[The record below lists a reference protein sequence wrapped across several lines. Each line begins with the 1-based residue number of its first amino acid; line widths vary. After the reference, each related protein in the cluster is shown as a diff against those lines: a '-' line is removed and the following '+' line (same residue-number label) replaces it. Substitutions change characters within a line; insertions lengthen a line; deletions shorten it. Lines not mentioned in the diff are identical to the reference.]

1 MYHPTS
7 PNSSLKRAILF
18 FLRLPDGSLL
28 ARRFHNPSLSNA
40 IQNQHLRYASYRVP
54 TGLQGEDNCYA
65 VVPPYGPSSG
75 HWAKNAQGGGEGG
88 DDVWAAERV
97 LPHGTVQNL
106 SKWSMY
112 KEDGVLEGY
121 TPTPQTADGKPQDT
135 DWTPNRERVPG
146 QSWYNK
152 VTTCLNSHI
161 YSYISLKTKV
171 TKFWG
176 KVFFTSLQGDS

>member
-1 MYHPTS
+1 M
-7 PNSSLKRAILF
+7 
-18 FLRLPDGSLL
+18 
-28 ARRFHNPSLSNA
+28 
-40 IQNQHLRYASYRVP
+40 P

-65 VVPPYGPSSG
+65 VVPPYGPRSG
-75 HWAKNAQGGGEGG
+75 HWAKNAQGDGEGG

-112 KEDGVLEGY
+112 KEDGLEGY
-121 TPTPQTADGKPQDT
+121 TPTPQTADGMPQDT

-146 QSWYNK
+146 QSWYDK
-152 VTTCLNSHI
+152 VTSSLNSQI
-161 YSYISLKTKV
+161 YSYISVKAKV

-176 KVFFTSLQGDS
+176 KALYKFARGQLINKSLISLH